1 MRCARRNAAAA
12 SSAKRW
18 PNKGNDMGAN
28 ANNAFFYLVSTLL
41 DIYMWIVMLRVMLQA
56 VRADFYNPISQLI
69 WQLTQ
74 PLLRPFQTVLPKYR
88 QWDTAGIV
96 LLAVVAMIYIHVV
109 AAILGY
115 GVGGLG
121 SLWYALLKLVVL
133 ALNLYTF
140 ALFVQAILS
149 WVGPGVNNPAGSILW
164 SINEPLLRPVRRVV
178 PPMSGLDLSP
188 LIVILVLQ
196 FVNLLVPLPSIFR

>member
-1 MRCARRNAAAA
+1 M
-12 SSAKRW
+12 
-18 PNKGNDMGAN
+18 AN
-28 ANNAFFYLVSTLL
+28 ASNAFFYLVSTLFDVYL
-41 DIYMWIVMLRVMLQA
+41 WIVMLRVILQV

-74 PLLRPFQTVLPKYR
+74 PILRPAQKVLPKYR
-88 QWDTAGIV
+88 QWDLAAIALLVVVVIV
-96 LLAVVAMIYIHVV
+96 EIQVV

-115 GVGGLG
+115 GVGAAQSAWFG
-121 SLWYALLKLVVL
+121 LLKLVTL

-149 WVGPGVNNPAGSILW
+149 WVGPGVSNPAGSILW
-164 SINEPLLRPVRRVV
+164 SMNEPLLRPVRRVV

-188 LIVILVLQ
+188 LVVILLLQ
-196 FVNLLVPLPSIFR
+196 FVNLLVPLPGIFR